1 MSAKEKEIEKVD
13 VLEKSIREYELILL
27 NDNINTFDYVIDVL
41 IRVCGHDP
49 IQAEQCAWITHFNGK
64 CSVRSGDLEEMSEL
78 CMSLLE
84 ADLRAEV
91 N

>member
-27 NDNINTFDYVIDVL
+27 NDDINTFDYVIDVL